1 MLNSLTR
8 HFNDTVFRGPENE
21 GGGGDGI
28 QDDANTGGTGG
39 DNSGDASGGSGDGE
53 GGESQEP
60 LTVRE
65 QIKKSIAE
73 TSEPQTPKKKDKT
86 GRFGDRQRGQE
97 AAPKGGEVEAAPA
110 APPVNAVPAPES
122 LPKEAKAEWDKTP
135 PAIQAAFVKREADMA
150 KGVQELKGRYEL
162 IDQALAPHTDALR
175 QMNATPGEA
184 VNRMFL
190 WFKALAGNPA
200 HAFPELAK
208 SMGMDWAKL
217 IAPQGAQQTATQAA
231 AAEGAGAAPEIP
243 EPVRA
248 YVSNLE
254 NHVKQLTDYVQQIG
268 SRFGSVEHNINS
280 QNEARTQENLKLW
293 STGKAHFEEVRQD
306 MAKLIETG
314 IVPLKDGQVDLDT
327 AYERAIYLNPE
338 VRGKVLAE
346 QQQANQ
352 QVQQTAAAA
361 TTAAN
366 QTQVNK
372 ARKASVSLPSSS
384 PTDGVGSKIPKH
396 KPGERT
402 PVRES
407 LRQAIAT
414 LRDQ

>member
-1 MLNSLTR
+1 MLSSLTR
-8 HFNDTVFRGPENE
+8 HFNDTVFRGPDTE
-21 GGGGDGI
+21 GGGGDDI
-28 QDDANTGGTGG
+28 QTDADLGDSGGG
-39 DNSGDASGGSGDGE
+39 DGGDISGGDDS
-53 GGESQEP
+53 GESGESARP

-65 QIKKSIAE
+65 ELKKAIAE
-73 TSEPQTPKKKDKT
+73 TSEPAPKAKKEKT
-86 GRFGDRQRGQE
+86 SRVGDNQRGKE
-97 AAPKGGEVEAAPA
+97 AAPVAPA
-110 APPVNAVPAPES
+110 APATNAVPAPES
-122 LPKEAKAEWDKTP
+122 LPKEVKAEWDKTP

-150 KGVQELKGRYEL
+150 KGVEELKSRYSL
-162 IDQALAPHTDALR
+162 IDQAIAPHNDALR

-190 WFKALAGNPA
+190 WFKALAGSPQQ
-200 HAFPELAK
+200 AFPELAK
-208 SMGMDWAKL
+208 SMGIDWTRL
-217 IAPQGAQQTATQAA
+217 ITPQGQAQEAA
-231 AAEGAGAAPEIP
+231 QGTGSGTPPEIP
-243 EPVRA
+243 EPVKA
-248 YVSNLE
+248 YVGTLE
-254 NHVKQLTDYVQQIG
+254 NQVKQLTQYVQQIG
-268 SRFGSVEHNINS
+268 NRFGSVEQNLNT
-280 QNEARTQENLKLW
+280 QNEARTKENLNIW
-293 STGKAHFEEVRQD
+293 STGKTYFEDVRQD
-306 MAKLIETG
+306 MARLIETG

-338 VRGKVLAE
+338 VRAKVLAE

-361 TTAAN
+361 TTAAQ

-384 PTDGVGSKIPKH
+384 PGNTSIGNGAMKK

-407 LRQAIAT
+407 LKQAIAT